1 MSNFLVALHIKSFN
15 IERQI
20 SKEFENNNNRRAD
33 SEFSLS
39 KLNNVS
45 TAISDFS
52 GYLVFLVAYGLGLFM
67 IFNGSTSI
75 GAVTA
80 IVQLVN
86 FIVLPLSKLGIEL
99 NNKKA
104 GETAIK
110 SLNQLLNKIHTPKNT
125 GNYHNLKKFEKD
137 IKFTNVNFA
146 YPQQGELGKRVL
158 TNVNLR
164 IEKGKKYAL
173 VGMSGSGKTTLL
185 RLLMRYYQLGKNS
198 SISIDNVNI
207 NNIELSSLYQLI
219 NIVQQEVYIFDNSL
233 GYNITLGKS
242 FTKQELNYAI
252 NRSGLRRLVES
263 NAKGT
268 EMDVG
273 ENGKEI
279 SGGQKQR
286 ISIARALIRKTPIL
300 LLDEAT
306 SSLDQKNTIAIEN
319 TILGIEDLTAIV
331 VTHKLNPN
339 LLKKYDAVIFMKDG
353 SVTEQGSY
361 EKLIEQKG
369 DLYNLCSLTAN

>member
-1 MSNFLVALHIKSFN
+1 
-15 IERQI
+15 
-20 SKEFENNNNRRAD
+20 
-33 SEFSLS
+33 
-39 KLNNVS
+39 
-45 TAISDFS
+45 
-52 GYLVFLVAYGLGLFM
+52 
-67 IFNGSTSI
+67 
-75 GAVTA
+75 
-80 IVQLVN
+80 
-86 FIVLPLSKLGIEL
+86 
-99 NNKKA
+99 
-104 GETAIK
+104 
-110 SLNQLLNKIHTPKNT
+110 
-125 GNYHNLKKFEKD
+125 
-137 IKFTNVNFA
+137 
-146 YPQQGELGKRVL
+146 
-158 TNVNLR
+158 
-164 IEKGKKYAL
+164 
-173 VGMSGSGKTTLL
+173 MSGSGKTTLL

-263 NAKGT
+263 NARGI

-306 SSLDQKNTIAIEN
+306 SSLDQK
-319 TILGIEDLTAIV
+319 
-331 VTHKLNPN
+331 
-339 LLKKYDAVIFMKDG
+339 KY
-353 SVTEQGSY
+353 Y
-361 EKLIEQKG
+361 C
-369 DLYNLCSLTAN
+369 N

>member
-1 MSNFLVALHIKSFN
+1 
-15 IERQI
+15 
-20 SKEFENNNNRRAD
+20 
-33 SEFSLS
+33 
-39 KLNNVS
+39 
-45 TAISDFS
+45 
-52 GYLVFLVAYGLGLFM
+52 
-67 IFNGSTSI
+67 
-75 GAVTA
+75 
-80 IVQLVN
+80 
-86 FIVLPLSKLGIEL
+86 
-99 NNKKA
+99 
-104 GETAIK
+104 
-110 SLNQLLNKIHTPKNT
+110 
-125 GNYHNLKKFEKD
+125 
-137 IKFTNVNFA
+137 
-146 YPQQGELGKRVL
+146 
-158 TNVNLR
+158 
-164 IEKGKKYAL
+164 
-173 VGMSGSGKTTLL
+173 MSGSGKTTLL

-263 NAKGT
+263 NAKGI

-306 SSLDQKNTIAIEN
+306 SSLDQK
-319 TILGIEDLTAIV
+319 
-331 VTHKLNPN
+331 
-339 LLKKYDAVIFMKDG
+339 KY
-353 SVTEQGSY
+353 Y
-361 EKLIEQKG
+361 C
-369 DLYNLCSLTAN
+369 N